1 MQNYIQLSRPAGREV
16 MVCHSR
22 QFSVFEPMKHQKIKL
37 LTQGYTAKKKKKKSR
52 MLRLQNKIKLN
63 GSTVIPGRL
72 GS

>member
-1 MQNYIQLSRPAGREV
+1 MQNYVQLSRPAGREV

-22 QFSVFEPMKHQKIKL
+22 QFSVFEPMKHRKIKL
-37 LTQGYTAKKKKKKSR
+37 LTQGYTAKKKKKIR
-52 MLRLQNKIKLN
+52 MLKLQNKIKLN